1 MGRGGLSCSLACNGS
16 SIECFINS
24 LFNIQVCALS
34 SFALEPQQNFVLC
47 GSEFTPQKINHSIT
61 KVIEWF
67 IKFGQGWIRTTV
79 DSRRQI
85 YSLLPLATR
94 APTQISCPSYSF
106 LSKRIAGNR
115 NRTYNLRFTKP
126 LLYRWAMPA
135 YIYCIYKII
144 LCQVIFFDF
153 LQFILI
159 NMLEVVQ
166 IEDFYITFAKFF

>member
-1 MGRGGLSCSLACNGS
+1 MEGRTTTVVRRYPCNKKS
-16 SIECFINS
+16 SRFLLRIN
-24 LFNIQVCALS
+24 
-34 SFALEPQQNFVLC
+34 
-47 GSEFTPQKINHSIT
+47 G
-61 KVIEWF
+61 
-67 IKFGQGWIRTTV
+67 GQGWIRTTV

-94 APTQISCPSYSF
+94 APTHSLMPSHSF
-106 LSKRIAGNR
+106 MSKKIAGNR

-166 IEDFYITFAKFF
+166 IEDFYITFTKFFLNLP

>member
-1 MGRGGLSCSLACNGS
+1 MEGRTTTVVRRYPCNKKS
-16 SIECFINS
+16 SRFLLRIY
-24 LFNIQVCALS
+24 
-34 SFALEPQQNFVLC
+34 
-47 GSEFTPQKINHSIT
+47 G
-61 KVIEWF
+61 
-67 IKFGQGWIRTTV
+67 GQGWIRTTV

-94 APTQISCPSYSF
+94 APTHFWCPSHSF
-106 LSKRIAGNR
+106 LSKKIAGNR

-135 YIYCIYKII
+135 YFYCIYKII

-166 IEDFYITFAKFF
+166 IEDFYITFTKFFLKLP